1 MKRLVLAIVAV
12 LVVAVAAP
20 ASASPARMT
29 PTAVAQ
35 AAAAPAYL
43 LGHYPLRLTSPDQSI
58 YAVSSPVPLVDP
70 GPHDA
75 SGVRMFVVNGVQHD
89 HPVAQAQYGLWLLDS
104 YRLTG
109 DPAYLDRAVAQ
120 AQRIIARRVVS
131 GYAWFFPYDYDFAL
145 HQDAAKG
152 LQRAPWFSAMAQ
164 GQALSLFVK
173 LLQAT
178 GDQSYRAAADAT
190 FLSFLARPS
199 ATKPWVAHVDAA
211 RNLWLDEFPHFPATG
226 SDFTLNG
233 HLFAS
238 FGLYDY
244 VVLTGDPR
252 ARLLWD
258 GAVHTASVV
267 VPAGI
272 RNPGWISNYCLAHGH
287 PSARYH
293 AVHVEQLLRLH
304 TITGSPVFA
313 DLADALS
320 DDYPTP
326 TEAGTLILARGVRTA
341 YAFTARGAIGTA
353 VTRTLA
359 TTLQV
364 PFDRRQR
371 MPGRGIFYRV
381 ASGTFA
387 GRWVAEQPRVA
398 VARTPVG
405 VEHYLLTRRLVVPAG
420 TVAGLAIDD
429 AGSSS
434 VVRATLPATTR
445 FVVDAR
451 SWVRGIVSV
460 HVTTGALAGMWI
472 PATAGSLR

>member
-1 MKRLVLAIVAV
+1 MKRLVLV
-12 LVVAVAAP
+12 VVAALGVGLVSP
-20 ASASPARMT
+20 ASASSTTAAAIPAAS
-29 PTAVAQ
+29 PV
-35 AAAAPAYL
+35 AAAAFL
-43 LGHYPLRLTSPDQSI
+43 VGHYPLRLTSPDQSI
-58 YAVSSPVPLVDP
+58 YAVSSPLPLVDP

-131 GYAWFFPYDYDFAL
+131 GSAWFFPYDYDFAL
-145 HQDAAKG
+145 HQDATKG

-164 GQALSLFVK
+164 GQALSLFVH
-173 LLQAT
+173 LLQVT
-178 GDQSYRAAADAT
+178 GDPSYRAAADAT

-199 ATKPWVAHVDAA
+199 ATRPWVAHVDAA

-287 PSARYH
+287 PSAGYH
-293 AVHVEQLLRLH
+293 AVHIKQLLRLH
-304 TITGSPVFA
+304 VITGSPVFA
-313 DLADALS
+313 DLADLLS

-326 TEAGTLILARGVRTA
+326 AESGTLIVTRGVRTS
-341 YAFTARGAIGTA
+341 YAFSARGVIGPG
-353 VTRTLA
+353 VTRTL
-359 TTLQV
+359 TVTMLV

-381 ASGTFA
+381 ASGAFA
-387 GRWVAEQPRVA
+387 GRWLAEQPRIA

-405 VEHYLLTRRLVVPAG
+405 VERYLLARRFVLPAG
-420 TVAGLAIDD
+420 TVVGLAIRVG
-429 AGSSS
+429 GSASS
-434 VVRATLPATTR
+434 VRTTLRTPTR
-445 FVVDAR
+445 YVVDAR
-451 SWVRGIVSV
+451 GWVRGIASV
-460 HVTTGALAGMWI
+460 HLRGGALDGAWV
-472 PATAGSLR
+472 PVTAGVLR

>member
-1 MKRLVLAIVAV
+1 MKRLVLVVVAALGV
-12 LVVAVAAP
+12 GMLTPASASSATSVAVAA
-20 ASASPARMT
+20 ASS
-29 PTAVAQ
+29 V
-35 AAAAPAYL
+35 AAPAYL
-43 LGHYPLRLTSPDQSI
+43 VGHYPLRLTSPDQSI
-58 YAVSSPVPLVDP
+58 YAVSSPLPLVDP

-75 SGVRMFVVNGVQHD
+75 AGVRMLVVNGVQHD

-109 DPAYLDRAVAQ
+109 DPAYVDRAVAQ

-164 GQALSLFVK
+164 GQALSLFVT
-173 LLQAT
+173 LLQVT

-199 ATKPWVAHVDAA
+199 ATRPWVAHVDAA

-244 VVLTGDPR
+244 VRLTGDPR
-252 ARLLWD
+252 ARQLWD

-293 AVHVEQLLRLH
+293 AVHVERLLRLH

-313 DLADALS
+313 DLADVLS
-320 DDYPTP
+320 DDYPIP
-326 TEAGTLILARGVRTA
+326 AESGTLILTRGRRTA
-341 YAFTARGAIGTA
+341 YAFTARGVIGA
-353 VTRTLA
+353 GVTRSLS
-359 TTLQV
+359 TTVQV

-371 MPGRGIFYRV
+371 MPGRGIYYRV
-381 ASGTFA
+381 ASGIFA
-387 GRWVAEQPRVA
+387 GRWVAEQARVA
-398 VARTPVG
+398 VARAPVG
-405 VEHYLLTRRLVVPAG
+405 VERYLLTRRLVLPAG
-420 TVAGLAIDD
+420 TVTALTIADG
-429 AGSSS
+429 GSSS
-434 VVRATLPATTR
+434 VVRATMPTATR
-445 FVVDAR
+445 YVVDAR
-451 SWVRGIVSV
+451 GWVRGVASV
-460 HVTTGALAGMWI
+460 HVTSGALAGAWV
-472 PATAGSLR
+472 PVSAGSLR